1 MSSGGLS
8 AAEIDSFV
16 TTGYVALRRAVPLDV
31 VSEVREAAAAR
42 VPADYEE
49 CWFLGGASVYDLPVL
64 VGALTPSV
72 RDAFDSLVGE
82 GRWHLAARWGFPTR
96 LPGPGGNAV
105 GWHIDG
111 DWFTHHLTSGEQV
124 LSPIFLWDDVGPGD
138 GPTLLALGS
147 HHVVARL
154 LGGAE
159 PIGIPGDE
167 IGTFFHKRLQVNE
180 TIAASGTA
188 GDVIICH
195 PFLAHSVNPIGPR
208 RPRYISNIAVHG
220 FAQLNLDPV
229 AAELSPVESAIAMAL
244 AGH

>member
-1 MSSGGLS
+1 
-8 AAEIDSFV
+8 
-16 TTGYVALRRAVPLDV
+16 
-31 VSEVREAAAAR
+31 
-42 VPADYEE
+42 
-49 CWFLGGASVYDLPVL
+49 
-64 VGALTPSV
+64 
-72 RDAFDSLVGE
+72 
-82 GRWHLAARWGFPTR
+82 
-96 LPGPGGNAV
+96 V

-147 HHVVARL
+147 HHAVARL
-154 LGGAE
+154 LSGAE
-159 PIGIPGDE
+159 PDGIPGDE

-180 TIAASGTA
+180 TIAATGTA

-229 AAELSPVESAIAMAL
+229 AGELSPVESAIAMAL